1 VRAVGPSP
9 DLDTHLA
16 ADTPSDP
23 RSALDP
29 ERLKGALYGT
39 ILVTSLVAGLGE
51 DEDLSAWDIAFWVVL
66 TNVVFW
72 LAHVYA
78 GLVAEHLRRRRPP
91 RPRDLAHEMAVQWPM
106 VQAVTLPTVALLLAA
121 AGVWSRS
128 VGIHVGVALG
138 VVALFGWGLVVGR
151 LSGLT
156 WLGVLAT
163 ALVNTAFGLVIVVL
177 EVLID

>member
-1 VRAVGPSP
+1 VRTAG
-9 DLDTHLA
+9 
-16 ADTPSDP
+16 PSDP
-23 RSALDP
+23 RSGLDP

-51 DEDLSAWDIAFWVVL
+51 DESLSAWDIAFWVVV
-66 TNVVFW
+66 TNLVFW

-78 GLVAEHLRRRRPP
+78 GLVALHLKRHRRPGV
-91 RPRDLAHEMAVQWPM
+91 RDVGHEMALQWPM
-106 VQAVTLPTVALLLAA
+106 VQAVTAPTVALLLAE

-138 VVALFGWGLVVGR
+138 VAALFGWGLVVGR
-151 LSGLT
+151 RSRLT

-163 ALVNTAFGLVIVVL
+163 ALMNTAFGLVIVVL